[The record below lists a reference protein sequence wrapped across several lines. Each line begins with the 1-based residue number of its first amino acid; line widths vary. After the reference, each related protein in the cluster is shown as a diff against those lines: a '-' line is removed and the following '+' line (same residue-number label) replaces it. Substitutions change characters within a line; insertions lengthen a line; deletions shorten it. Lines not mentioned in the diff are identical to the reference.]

1 MRLGGISMFRLL
13 VVAALS
19 ALTLAGCATQ
29 SHQQITELKRSEAKQ
44 ARILL
49 MPLNVELS
57 ELSAAGLPEVK
68 ADWTNAASKYI
79 VAALRQEQVKR
90 SIQMLEFDEEKAPAE
105 KRDDLLQLTKL
116 HGAVGQSIMVH
127 QYIQQ
132 LALPTKEGKFD
143 WSLGPSTRALKEIY
157 GADYALFV
165 YVRDSYASAGRAA
178 VIVLGAILGVHV
190 PGGAQVGFAS
200 LVDLETGNVV
210 WFNRLARPSGDLRT
224 EPAAQETVQTLIA
237 GLPQ

>member
-1 MRLGGISMFRLL
+1 MRPGGISMFRFL

-57 ELSAAGLPEVK
+57 EMSASGLLEVK

-79 VAALRQEQVKR
+79 VGALRQEQAKR
-90 SIQMLEFDEEKAPAE
+90 SIHMLEFDEDKAPTE

-116 HGAVGQSIMVH
+116 HGAVGQSIMIH
-127 QYIQQ
+127 QYTPPM
-132 LALPTKEGKFD
+132 ALPTKEGKFD
-143 WSLGPSTRALKEIY
+143 WSLGQSARALKELY

-165 YVRDSYASAGRAA
+165 YVRDSYTTAGRAA
-178 VIVLGAILGVHV
+178 VVALAAVFRVYLPAGS
-190 PGGAQVGFAS
+190 QVGFAS
-200 LVDLETGNVV
+200 LVDLDTGNVV
-210 WFNRLARPSGDLRT
+210 WFNRLARSAGDLRT
-224 EPAAQETVQTLIA
+224 EAAAQETVQTLIA

>member
-1 MRLGGISMFRLL
+1 LRLL
-13 VVAALS
+13 VVAALG

-29 SHQQITELKRSEAKQ
+29 SHQQITQLTRIEAKQ
-44 ARILL
+44 PRILL

-57 ELSAAGLPEVK
+57 EMSAAGMLEPK
-68 ADWTNAASKYI
+68 ADWTTAANKHI
-79 VAALRQEQVKR
+79 VAALRSEKSKR
-90 SIQMLEFDEEKAPAE
+90 NIQMLEFDEDRAPADR
-105 KRDDLLQLTKL
+105 RDDLLQLTKL

-127 QYIQQ
+127 QY
-132 LALPTKEGKFD
+132 LEAMALPTKQGKFE
-143 WSLGPSTRALKEIY
+143 WSLGPSTRALKDVY

-178 VIVLGAILGVHV
+178 VIVLGAILGVGI

-224 EPAAQETVQTLIA
+224 ETAAQETVQTLIA

>member
-1 MRLGGISMFRLL
+1 MLRIFF
-13 VVAALS
+13 VAAFS

-29 SHQQITELKRSEAKQ
+29 THQQITQLNRVEAKQ
-44 ARILL
+44 PRILL

-68 ADWTNAASKYI
+68 ADWTDAANKFMI
-79 VAALRQEQVKR
+79 AALRDENTKR
-90 SIQMLEFDEEKAPAE
+90 NVHMVEFDEDKAPAD
-105 KRDDLLQLTKL
+105 KRDDIQQLNKL
-116 HGAVGQSIMVH
+116 HGVVGQSIMIH

-143 WSLGPSTRALKEIY
+143 WSLGPNARALKELY

-165 YVRDSYASAGRAA
+165 YVRDSYTSAGRAA
-178 VIVLGAILGVHV
+178 MIFLAAVFRVHLQ
-190 PGGAQVGFAS
+190 GGAQVGFAS
-200 LVDLETGNVV
+200 LVDLDTGNVV

-224 EPAAQETVQTLIA
+224 EAAAQETVQTLIA

>member
-1 MRLGGISMFRLL
+1 MLRIFF
-13 VVAALS
+13 VAAFS

-29 SHQQITELKRSEAKQ
+29 THQQITQLNRVEAKQ
-44 ARILL
+44 PRILL

-68 ADWTNAASKYI
+68 ADWTDAANKFMI
-79 VAALRQEQVKR
+79 AALRDENTKR
-90 SIQMLEFDEEKAPAE
+90 NVHMVEFDEDKAPAD
-105 KRDDLLQLTKL
+105 KRDDIQQLNKL
-116 HGAVGQSIMVH
+116 HGVVGRSIMIH

-132 LALPTKEGKFD
+132 LALPTKDGKFD
-143 WSLGPSTRALKEIY
+143 WSLGPNARTLKDVY

-165 YVRDSYASAGRAA
+165 YVRDSYSSAGRAA
-178 VIVLGAILGVHV
+178 VIVLGALLGVGI

-210 WFNRLARPSGDLRT
+210 WFNRLARPAGDLRT
-224 EPAAQETVQTLIA
+224 APAAQETVQTLIA